1 MDAAKKNVYGMAS
14 LIVLISQ
21 LDSSST
27 KSAHHLWEL
36 DLKMFDA
43 SAPLGAHKSVRSPA
57 RPVSTCSRPQVRR
70 SQATTLQVN
79 GLAYGKFW

>member
-1 MDAAKKNVYGMAS
+1 MMDAAKKNMYGMAS
-14 LIVLISQ
+14 LIALISQ

-43 SAPLGAHKSVRSPA
+43 SSPLGAHKSVRSPA
-57 RPVSTCSRPQVRR
+57 RPVSTCSRPQVR
-70 SQATTLQVN
+70 SQVTTQVN
-79 GLAYGKFW
+79 GLAYGKF